1 MAAIAAG
8 RAAAMAAMAIVLV
21 LAHSEVAA
29 QEQTASSAASIRRAG
44 EAFKARLI
52 NAISTGNRREVAGMF
67 KYPTRVTVPTLPY
80 PVAVKDAA
88 AMVQMH
94 DLFFTPEMRCAIE
107 QSRMPEQGEP
117 RPKYALLVAEGVVS
131 LADGRILAER
141 TPAGFKVT
149 RMTILGEG
157 GAPPG
162 KPRNVVF
169 RWNVG
174 ETQYAGRLAGDGVDA
189 YVVSARKGDLLQARI
204 ERFPGRAL
212 TLRITEQRTGR
223 VLRGAPTE
231 YARTWAAPV
240 PETGEYRVE
249 IVRRAA
255 YCDPAVTYL
264 LTLAVRR

>member
-1 MAAIAAG
+1 MAVMAAV
-8 RAAAMAAMAIVLV
+8 RAAAMVLM
-21 LAHSEVAA
+21 LMHSEVTA
-29 QEQTASSAASIRRAG
+29 QSQTASPAPPMRRAG

-52 NAISTGNRREVAGMF
+52 NAISNGNRREVAGMF
-67 KYPTRVTVPTLPY
+67 RYPARVTVASLPY
-80 PVAVKDAA
+80 PVAVKDTA
-88 AMVQMH
+88 AMLQMF

-107 QSRMPEQGEP
+107 QSRVPEPGGP
-117 RPKYALLVAEGVVS
+117 RPKYALLVADGVVS

-169 RWNVG
+169 RWGVG
-174 ETQYAGRLAGDGVDA
+174 ETQYSGRLAGDDVDA
-189 YVVSARKGDLLQARI
+189 YVLSARKGDLLQVRI

-212 TLRITEQRTGR
+212 TLRVTEQRTGR
-223 VLRGAPTE
+223 VLQGAPTE
-231 YARTWAAPV
+231 YARIWAAPV
-240 PETGEYRVE
+240 PETGEYRVD

-264 LTLAVRR
+264 LTLAVRQ